1 VIFHLH
7 NLYVDIG
14 NTAVKWLFDGQ
25 YHSVLVADFSIDL
38 LPKSSQAFVSCV
50 TDRSLLDGFN
60 DTIFVESQATFKSFV
75 SAYKQSNKLGVDRFL
90 AMIAAIDQLPNQNLL
105 IIDAGSALT
114 FDLVLASGEH
124 EGGLIMPGLGKLR
137 RSFAQFE
144 SCSKNLTLKSTANNT
159 TDAWEFGTANMLMSV
174 IKDQIEQH
182 QTALGDLRVVLTGG
196 DAKVVAYRLNH
207 QVDIESYLVLDGLAL
222 YAQSLI

>member
-14 NTAVKWLFDGQ
+14 NTSVKWLFDGQ
-25 YHSVLVADFSIDL
+25 YHSVLVADFSIDF
-38 LPKSSQAFVSCV
+38 LPKSGQSFVSCV

-60 DTIFVESQATFKSFV
+60 DAIFVESQSFV
-75 SAYKQSNKLGVDRFL
+75 SAYEQSNKLGVDRFL

-144 SCSKNLTLKSTANNT
+144 SCSKSLTLQSMANNT
-159 TDAWEFGTANMLMSV
+159 TDAWEFGTASMLMSV

-196 DAKVVAYRLNH
+196 DAKIVAYRLNH

-222 YAQSLI
+222 YAQSLN